1 MKKFL
6 VERSI
11 NSGAALPTA
20 SILAAR
26 QAGSVKMARNARF
39 DVLFQPVRIGPVTAP
54 NRFYA
59 VPHAS
64 GMTNTMPRMRAGF
77 REMKAE
83 GGWGVVCTGY
93 VSVHPTADDSPLPYA
108 TLWDENDVRS
118 HALMTEAVHKHG
130 ALAGI
135 ELWHGGG
142 SVSNKTSRLAPLS
155 PSGLSWMATHVGFMG
170 HQRSKAMDAAD
181 IRNLLRWQAEA
192 ARKAKRAGFDIVY
205 VYAGMGYL
213 PYEFLLPEWNL
224 RTDEYGGSVANRV
237 RMVRELLEVTK
248 EAVGDKCAVAL
259 RISLEELRG
268 RPSERAASEAH
279 EVVEL
284 LRDLPDLWDVKMDS
298 SPTDCAPSRFTA
310 EGSHEPIINFVKQI
324 TKKPVVG
331 VGRFTSPDTMVSQI
345 RRGVLDLI
353 GGARPSIADPFLPR
367 KIDEGREQDIR
378 ECIGCNI
385 CISSWHDSVPVRCT
399 QNPTIGEEWRRGW
412 HPERYAAAGSS
423 ASVLI
428 VGGGPAGL
436 ECALTFARRGYQVSL
451 AEAADNFGGRLRFE
465 TTLPG
470 LATWGRVL
478 DWRLGQLQRLANVT
492 LYAGNELT
500 VTDILELEHE
510 RVVIATGARW
520 TRMLYSPLELPV
532 GELELPHV
540 YTPDDIA
547 AGAYLDGP
555 IVVFDYDNYY
565 MGSAIAEHL
574 TAAADSVT
582 YVTPA
587 GHASAWA
594 IMTNEQPQVHR
605 ALAQAGVRVHTL
617 SRVTRFELGE
627 LTIANLFTGEE
638 RRLPCRSLVIVGAR
652 VARDELYQA
661 LMTHQRELGPA
672 GILSVDRIGDA
683 VAPGAIAHA
692 VYSGHRY
699 ARELDAPAG
708 SELYQRDAPI
718 VVDPPILY
726 QAGTATRG
734 ARYR

>member
-1 MKKFL
+1 
-6 VERSI
+6 
-11 NSGAALPTA
+11 
-20 SILAAR
+20 
-26 QAGSVKMARNARF
+26 MARNSRF
-39 DVLFQPVRIGPVTAP
+39 DILFEPVRIGPVTAP

-77 REMKAE
+77 RETKAE

-142 SVSNKTSRLAPLS
+142 SVSNKTSRLPPLS

-170 HQRSKAMDAAD
+170 NQRSKAMDAAD

-192 ARKAKRAGFDIVY
+192 ARKARRAGFDIVY

-224 RTDEYGGSVANRV
+224 RTDEYGGPVANRV
-237 RMVRELLEVTK
+237 RIVRELLEVTRD
-248 EAVGDKCAVAL
+248 AVGDKCAVAL

-268 RPSERAASEAH
+268 RKSERAPSEAH

-284 LRDLPDLWDVKMDS
+284 LADVPDLWDVKMDS

-310 EGSHEPIINFVKQI
+310 EGSHEPVIDFVKKI
-324 TKKPVVG
+324 TRKPVVG

-353 GGARPSIADPFLPR
+353 GGARPSIADPFLPK

-412 HPERYAAAGSS
+412 HPERHTAS
-423 ASVLI
+423 APNGASILI

-436 ECALTFARRGYQVSL
+436 ECALTFARRGYQVLL
-451 AEAADNFGGRLRFE
+451 AEAADHFGGRLRFE

-478 DWRLGQLQRLANVT
+478 DWRLGQLQRLSNVT
-492 LYAGNELT
+492 LYAGNELS
-500 VTDILELEHE
+500 VNDILELEHQ
-510 RVVIATGARW
+510 RVVIATGAKW
-520 TRMLYSPLELPV
+520 TRKLYSTLELPAT
-532 GELELPHV
+532 ELEQPHV
-540 YTPDDIA
+540 YTPDDVA
-547 AGAYLDGP
+547 AGAYLEGP

-565 MGSAIAEHL
+565 MGSAIAEYL
-574 TAAADSVT
+574 TEAADSVT
-582 YVTPA
+582 YVTAA
-587 GHASAWA
+587 GHVSAWS

-605 ALAQAGVRVHTL
+605 ALAKAGVRIHTL
-617 SRVTRFELGE
+617 SRVARFEVGE
-627 LTIANLFTGEE
+627 VVIADLFTGEE
-638 RRLPCRSLVIVGAR
+638 RWLPCRSLVIVGAR
-652 VARDELYQA
+652 AARDELYQA
-661 LMTHQRELGPA
+661 LMMRHEELAPA
-672 GILSVDRIGDA
+672 GIVCVDRIGDA
-683 VAPGAIAHA
+683 LAPGAIAHA

-699 ARELDAPAG
+699 ARELESGG
-708 SELYQRDAPI
+708 SELYRRDAPI
-718 VVDPPILY
+718 IVDVPVLY
-726 QAGTATRG
+726 DAGT
-734 ARYR
+734 